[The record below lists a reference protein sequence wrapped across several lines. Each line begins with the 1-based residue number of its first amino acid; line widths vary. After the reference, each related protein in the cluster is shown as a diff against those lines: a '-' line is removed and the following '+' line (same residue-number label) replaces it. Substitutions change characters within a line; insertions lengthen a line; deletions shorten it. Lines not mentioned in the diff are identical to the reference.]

1 MPNELLIIFS
11 LLVIYF
17 SVILWYRL
25 FGAGGLIGFSVFA
38 TVAANVEVLIVVE
51 AFGMEQTLGNVLFAS
66 TFLITDILSETEGKK
81 ASQKAVNI
89 GIAASVSFA
98 LLSQLWLLYTPAASD
113 RVFSSVQTV
122 FSGIPRVIFVSL
134 AVYAVTQKFDVWVYH
149 KWWDFTTKKFGDKR
163 KYLWLRN
170 NVSTLLSQLLNTS
183 LFTFGAF
190 LGTYDF
196 ATVVSIA
203 ASSYVIYIFTSLL
216 DTPFVYRARRIYEKK
231 QSLLNNHE
239 KERIS

>member
-1 MPNELLIIFS
+1 MPNEVLIIFS

-17 SVILWYRL
+17 SVIIWYKL
-25 FGAGGLIGFSVFA
+25 FGKYGLIGFSVFA
-38 TVAANVEVLIVVE
+38 TVAANIEVLIVVE

-81 ASQKAVNI
+81 ESQKAVNI

-98 LLSQLWLLYTPAASD
+98 LLSQLWLLYTPAPSD
-113 RVFSSVQTV
+113 QVFSAVQTV

-134 AVYAVTQKFDVWVYH
+134 AVYAITQKFDVWVYH
-149 KWWDFTTKKFGDKR
+149 KWWDFTTKKFGDRR

-170 NVSTLLSQLLNTS
+170 NGSTLLSQLLNTV

-190 LGTYDF
+190 LGTYEF
-196 ATVVSIA
+196 TTVLSIA

-216 DTPFVYRARRIYEKK
+216 DTPFVYLARRIYEKNSA
-231 QSLLNNHE
+231 Q
-239 KERIS
+239 KENRAIAK

>member
-11 LLVIYF
+11 LPIIYF

-25 FGAGGLIGFSVFA
+25 FGTGGIIGFSVFA
-38 TVAANVEVLIVVE
+38 TVAANIEVLIVVE

-81 ASQKAVNI
+81 VSQQAVNI

-122 FSGIPRVIFVSL
+122 FAGIPRVIFVSL

-170 NVSTLLSQLLNTS
+170 NGSTLLSQLLNTV

-190 LGTYDF
+190 LGTYNF
-196 ATVVSIA
+196 ATVFSIA

-216 DTPFVYRARRIYEKK
+216 DTPFVYWARHIYEKK
-231 QSLLNNHE
+231 QSRL
-239 KERIS
+239 